1 MKQAM
6 ESSLLLIVERDL
18 GKISSED
25 KTLKTGQKT
34 QIRVPGLFFTVSWE
48 REGI

>member
-25 KTLKTGQKT
+25 KTLKTGQADLNT
-34 QIRVPGLFFTVSWE
+34 SSWAIFHGVLGCGE
-48 REGI
+48 